1 MDYCMTINTESEFIE
16 FFKRFKVLWNKT
28 SVENPSDE
36 DLDELELI
44 ARAISDYEKRLY
56 AL

>member
-1 MDYCMTINTESEFIE
+1 MTINTESEFIE